1 MDGRRLSQIRIAVEE
16 SLDVISSHRFVRD
29 ARARRLSDEQCQRWI
44 MCAGRESRSF
54 PDILQ
59 NIIDGVDAE
68 PLRRVLT
75 DKLDD
80 ELGSGRPENARAH
93 RYLHLLRD
101 IGLTEAK
108 ICSYDA
114 KAGTR
119 FALDLAYNVSVQR
132 DLAVAIGYVLVNE
145 AVAPIIDG
153 AMELAI
159 RHCYPDLTTGF
170 FETDVGVGLARV
182 DQLSEAV
189 GRLDDGDQDG
199 VLFGINVGER
209 ARAALLDE
217 ALGLFAR
224 WPGGPGASP
233 RPTN

>member
-16 SLDVISSHRFVRD
+16 SLDVISSHRFVHG
-29 ARARRLSDEQCQRWI
+29 ARSRRLSEEQCQRWI

-54 PDILQ
+54 PEILQ
-59 NIIDGVDAE
+59 NVIAGVDDE

-80 ELGSGRPENARAH
+80 ELGNGRPEHARPH

-108 ICSYDA
+108 ICSYDG

-119 FALDLAYNVSVQR
+119 FALDLAYNVSVQP
-132 DLAVAIGYVLVNE
+132 DLAVAIGYLLVNE
-145 AVAPIIDG
+145 AVAPIVDG
-153 AMELAI
+153 AIELAI
-159 RHCYPDLTTGF
+159 RHCYPDLTTDF
-170 FETDVGVGLARV
+170 FDTDVEVGTARV

-199 VLFGINVGER
+199 VLFGVNVGER
-209 ARAALLDE
+209 GRAALLDE
-217 ALGLFAR
+217 ALVLFAH
-224 WPGGPGASP
+224 WQAGPGANP
-233 RPTN
+233 RPTQ